1 MTRMLT
7 VTFAVVILCS
17 ITVFIAFSTE
27 QSSNSLSIHGIVRWP
42 GIQLGQISCSSAGRC
57 LAVGSRTANGGSEAN
72 VEAVR
77 RSSAGWSRPYQLGL
91 RVRGSGDGQISVAC
105 GNDNSCM
112 VYGALGQLPYPLIG
126 VTSRRKPDFRQYH
139 DPKLIVPTDLVK
151 HLVSCSVY
159 GDCWSIVQKTGSGL
173 AYAAVGYVDGE
184 WQTPF
189 RLGAPLINPKSSAVA
204 NVFISDIE
212 CNSLDICAV
221 IGRAAQGSTDSEFIQ
236 VESNGH
242 WQSAIEVPAVVIRG
256 HYWRF
261 DIVHSYAHCIDY
273 GDCIIAAAVTNGNES
288 RGVIVQELHGH
299 WTGDVQL
306 IPTNLVHSNSFI
318 SNYTCHLESLCVV
331 AGVAESGLNESTV
344 YAEIQKGEHW
354 SSPFTARSVVRFAV
368 DGVAVSQPL
377 AADCPN
383 ADSCV
388 VVGVFKQASG
398 QNSSFIARY
407 RDHRWESAI
416 LNVGGPDDVT
426 QITGLSCSSA
436 TCWAVGTVFNSEYVP
451 LDGVVIPI
459 SV

>member
-1 MTRMLT
+1 
-7 VTFAVVILCS
+7 
-17 ITVFIAFSTE
+17 
-27 QSSNSLSIHGIVRWP
+27 
-42 GIQLGQISCSSAGRC
+42 
-57 LAVGSRTANGGSEAN
+57 
-72 VEAVR
+72 
-77 RSSAGWSRPYQLGL
+77 
-91 RVRGSGDGQISVAC
+91 
-105 GNDNSCM
+105 
-112 VYGALGQLPYPLIG
+112 
-126 VTSRRKPDFRQYH
+126 
-139 DPKLIVPTDLVK
+139 
-151 HLVSCSVY
+151 
-159 GDCWSIVQKTGSGL
+159 
-173 AYAAVGYVDGE
+173 
-184 WQTPF
+184 
-189 RLGAPLINPKSSAVA
+189 
-204 NVFISDIE
+204 
-212 CNSLDICAV
+212 
-221 IGRAAQGSTDSEFIQ
+221 
-236 VESNGH
+236 
-242 WQSAIEVPAVVIRG
+242 
-256 HYWRF
+256 
-261 DIVHSYAHCIDY
+261 
-273 GDCIIAAAVTNGNES
+273 
-288 RGVIVQELHGH
+288 
-299 WTGDVQL
+299 VQL

-331 AGVAESGLNESTV
+331 AGVAESGLTESTV